1 VSGARVAGPG
11 RALEVRTAGDDAT
24 AAVLA
29 RALACD
35 GRVDRATHGF
45 HTYPAGLHADAAQIL
60 VAAFPGA
67 VHDPFCGGG
76 TVLVEALLQGRKAT
90 GGDLSSIALLV
101 ASARTADPSLASPLR
116 AEARRLADVA
126 KQRTDVE
133 VPESLREWYEPH
145 VAQEIGRLRD
155 AIPTAREE
163 VQRLLWAVLSSI
175 VVKASFRESDTSNTR
190 ATHHRPPGS
199 TAILFH
205 KKARELGRRIESLPA
220 ARDLRIKRAD
230 ARQDAPA
237 GPVGL
242 VLTSPPYPGV
252 YDYLPMQQLR
262 NLWLGIEPGPALA
275 QEIGSRRSFRADRR
289 DAVARWR
296 DDTARWIARQAG
308 ALDTAGAMVVVVG
321 DGLVAGKTVDA
332 LSPTVEA
339 MRAAG
344 LEVRARASVD
354 REDHARERIRT
365 EHLVCARWAS
375 GRSRA

>member
-1 VSGARVAGPG
+1 VSDARTAGPG
-11 RALEVRTAGDDAT
+11 KALEVRTVGDEAIT
-24 AAVLA
+24 AVLA
-29 RALACD
+29 RALEQD
-35 GRVDRATHGF
+35 GRVERTTHGF
-45 HTYPAGLHADAAQIL
+45 HTYPAGLHPDAAQVL
-60 VAAFPGA
+60 VGAFPGA

-76 TVLVEALLQGRKAT
+76 TVLVEAILQGRKAT

-101 ASARTADPSLASPLR
+101 ASARTASPTLASPLR
-116 AEARRLADVA
+116 ADARRIADEA
-126 KQRTDVE
+126 KLRKDVE
-133 VPESLREWYEPH
+133 VPEELHEWYEPH

-175 VVKASFRESDTSNTR
+175 VVKASFRESDTTNTR
-190 ATHHRPPGS
+190 VTHHRPPGS

-205 KKARELGRRIESLPA
+205 KKARELGRRIESLPVE
-220 ARDLRIKRAD
+220 RDLRIKRAD
-230 ARQDAPA
+230 ARHDAPA

-289 DAVARWR
+289 DAVTQWR
-296 DDTARWIARQAG
+296 EDTARWIARQAQ
-308 ALDTAGAMVVVVG
+308 ALEPSGAMIVVVG

-339 MRAAG
+339 FRVAG
-344 LEVRARASVD
+344 LEVAARASVD

-365 EHLVCARWAS
+365 EHLVCARPS
-375 GRSRA
+375 